1 MLDAPPRVQ
10 HDREIVRAQ
19 KLQRGDS
26 AGGRV
31 RESQRL
37 AVEHPIQV
45 EEEQTPG
52 PSRPLRP
59 RGEAAVE
66 SIHAV
71 DQKVTSPQVA
81 LVPRLTAFAGSLTSN
96 LVCCAFHGQDAVE
109 QLIEEKAI
117 NDRSVATLPH
127 VRLQQLLFL
136 LFCEREFKDSRSEV
150 ISRIDNVQLR
160 SAKIMLFEIHL
171 VDSSVGLDPFVRL
184 HPTVNHDR
192 HGAHISLQLLAK
204 GPDFEAAN
212 IGAVGAAKDIDDLV
226 PPCPARAGAVKT
238 GILCQT

>member
-1 MLDAPPRVQ
+1 
-10 HDREIVRAQ
+10 
-19 KLQRGDS
+19 
-26 AGGRV
+26 
-31 RESQRL
+31 
-37 AVEHPIQV
+37 
-45 EEEQTPG
+45 QTLG

-59 RGEAAVE
+59 RGEAAVK

-71 DQKVTSPQVA
+71 GQKVASPQVA
-81 LVPRLTAFAGSLTSN
+81 LVPLLPAFAGSLTSN
-96 LVCCAFHGQDAVE
+96 RVCGVFHGQDAVE

-127 VRLQQLLFL
+127 VLLEQLLFL
-136 LFCEREFKDSRSEV
+136 LFCERQFKDGGSEV
-150 ISRIDNVQLR
+150 VSRIDNVQLR

-171 VDSSVGLDPFVRL
+171 VDSRVGLDPFVRL

-204 GPDFEAAN
+204 SPDFEAAN
-212 IGAVGAAKDIDDLV
+212 VRAVGAAKDIDDLV
-226 PPCPARAGAVKT
+226 PPCPAIAGAVKT